1 MRLDT
6 CHHLTRTEWFRDIIV
21 RAQSQTADLV
31 NIVLFRRY
39 HDDRC
44 VFYFPD
50 LLADLEAI
58 DPWQHQIK
66 NQKVKIFLHAA
77 FQSRFSIIFYLNLKT
92 RKLQIVFFQLCN
104 TLLVFYD

>member
-1 MRLDT
+1 MCFYPCHQLAWTKRLGHIVISPKSESSD
-6 CHHLTRTEWFRDIIV
+6 LVDIIF
-21 RAQSQTADLV
+21 
-31 NIVLFRRY
+31 FRRY

-50 LLADLEAI
+50 LLADLETI

-66 NQKVKIFLHAA
+66 NQKVKIFLHAT